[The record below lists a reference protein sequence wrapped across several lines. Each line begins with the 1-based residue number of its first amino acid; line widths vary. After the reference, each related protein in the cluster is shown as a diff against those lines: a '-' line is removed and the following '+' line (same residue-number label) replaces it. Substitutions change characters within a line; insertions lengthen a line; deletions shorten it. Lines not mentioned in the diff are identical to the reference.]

1 MPRRVHAEAEDRRA
15 FKDSAARR
23 HVRQAAASPGA
34 PDDTDCQ
41 RAERGAGAA
50 RRGGGDGSHPHVYA
64 HPRSRKAELEGGDVR
79 DARRVPRSAGDA
91 RGVHGAD
98 QIGARTADMKALEGK
113 TAIVTGAGRGIGR
126 AIALAFAAEGAAVAL
141 AARSRADLAE
151 VAGEIRAAGGGRAL
165 AIPTDVTN
173 DGAVE
178 ALVEQ
183 TLADLGRLDILI
195 TSAGTA
201 AFAALADSK
210 PADWDAMLSVNLRA
224 AMVCCRAVLPPM
236 IRQGSGTII
245 NVASIAAKRAL
256 PGSAVYT
263 ATKAGLFGFSRVLAE
278 ELRATGVRVGVLMPG
293 AVDTPL
299 WDTLGGT
306 PPREKM
312 LRPEDVAR
320 AALLMAAL
328 PPHAVLEEL
337 TLLPAGGIL

>member
-1 MPRRVHAEAEDRRA
+1 
-15 FKDSAARR
+15 
-23 HVRQAAASPGA
+23 
-34 PDDTDCQ
+34 
-41 RAERGAGAA
+41 
-50 RRGGGDGSHPHVYA
+50 
-64 HPRSRKAELEGGDVR
+64 
-79 DARRVPRSAGDA
+79 
-91 RGVHGAD
+91 
-98 QIGARTADMKALEGK
+98 MKALEGK

-126 AIALAFAAEGAAVAL
+126 AIAVAFAAEGAAVAL
-141 AARSRADLAE
+141 ASRSRADLAD

-183 TLADLGRLDILI
+183 TAADLGRVDVLV
-195 TSAGTA
+195 TAAGTA
-201 AFAALADSK
+201 AFATLVDTK

-224 AMVCCRAVLPPM
+224 AMVCCRAVLPQM
-236 IRQGSGTII
+236 MRQAAGTII

-278 ELRATGVRVGVLMPG
+278 ELRNHGVRVGVLMPG

-299 WDTLGGT
+299 WDTLGGS

-320 AALLMAAL
+320 AAVLMAAL

-337 TLLPAGGIL
+337 TLLPSGGIL

>member
-1 MPRRVHAEAEDRRA
+1 
-15 FKDSAARR
+15 
-23 HVRQAAASPGA
+23 
-34 PDDTDCQ
+34 
-41 RAERGAGAA
+41 
-50 RRGGGDGSHPHVYA
+50 
-64 HPRSRKAELEGGDVR
+64 
-79 DARRVPRSAGDA
+79 
-91 RGVHGAD
+91 
-98 QIGARTADMKALEGK
+98 MKVLEGK
-113 TAIVTGAGRGIGR
+113 VAIVTGAGRGIGR

-141 AARSRADLAE
+141 AARSRAELAE
-151 VAGEIRAAGGGRAL
+151 VAGEIRTAGGGRAL

-183 TLADLGRLDILI
+183 TASDLKRVDILV
-195 TSAGTA
+195 TAAGTA
-201 AFAALADSK
+201 SFGSLVDSK
-210 PADWDAMLSVNLRA
+210 PADWDTMLSVNLRA
-224 AMVCCRAVLPPM
+224 AMVCCRAVLPTM
-236 IRQGSGTII
+236 LRQGEGTIV

-278 ELRATGVRVGVLMPG
+278 ELRNTGVRVGVLMPG

-299 WDTLGGT
+299 WDTVGGT
-306 PPREKM
+306 PPRDKM

-320 AALLMAAL
+320 AAVLMAGL